1 MLLKCFLEGS
11 SGRLG
16 GSGGPRRGPLG
27 APRGPLEGFLGPPW
41 GRLGGFSGALGIILK
56 GRVRDVS
63 SYSPSRASH
72 EPLGAFFG
80 HLQGPSGRLG
90 AVLGRL
96 GPFFGAS
103 WDVLGRSWVA
113 FLAVLDAVKA
123 GKASALKVCAFLK
136 ELRHAGLLGPSRR
149 SAGNTLGLDRRRSG
163 SRLLRCLSGPRP
175 HESCRVPI
183 CTTRVWAAMSAQITN
198 AQMGPGHHWGL
209 LANRSATSP
218 NGGCATT
225 VAESPRVAPAA
236 AQLYAREIALDQ
248 WIVDAARQF

>member
-16 GSGGPRRGPLG
+16 GSGGPLRGPLG
-27 APRGPLEGFLGPPW
+27 ASRGPLEGFFGPPW
-41 GRLGGFSGALGIILK
+41 ERLGGFSGALGVILK
-56 GRVRDVS
+56 GRARDVS

-123 GKASALKVCAFLK
+123 RKASALKVCAYLK
-136 ELRHAGLLGPSRR
+136 ELRGVGLLGPSRR
-149 SAGNTLGLDRRRSG
+149 SAGSTFGPDSRRSD
-163 SRLLRCLSGPRP
+163 SRVLRCLGGLRP
-175 HESCRVPI
+175 QDPCRAPV
-183 CTTRVWAAMSAQITN
+183 CTARLWA
-198 AQMGPGHHWGL
+198 P
-209 LANRSATSP
+209 
-218 NGGCATT
+218 
-225 VAESPRVAPAA
+225 
-236 AQLYAREIALDQ
+236 
-248 WIVDAARQF
+248 